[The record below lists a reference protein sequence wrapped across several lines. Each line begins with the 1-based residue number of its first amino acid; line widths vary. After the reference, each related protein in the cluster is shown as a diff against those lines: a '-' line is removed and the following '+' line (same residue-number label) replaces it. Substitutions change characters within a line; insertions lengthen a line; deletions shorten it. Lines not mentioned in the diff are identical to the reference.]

1 MPSVR
6 YRSSSIPRRNGR
18 RLFLTITANLLSL
31 LLVACGGGTTTSSPA
46 TPTGPST
53 PPPPPP
59 PTSSVTV
66 SLSPQLSALTLSQ
79 PQTLTASLTGG
90 TGTIQ
95 WFVDGVEN
103 GNASV
108 GTITSA
114 SDTTATYSAS
124 ATTAPGNHSI
134 TAQVTG
140 GTLSSAVTVAV
151 TDLVAVSTHH
161 YDNSRTGQ
169 NTREYA
175 LSPST
180 VSSTSFGK
188 LFSCTLDSPGYV
200 YAAPLYVANLS
211 MSDGKKHN
219 VVFIATESDWVY
231 ALDADSSS
239 CQQLWK
245 KSMLFPGETT
255 VPPGDTGETAD
266 LTPEMGITSTP
277 VIDVQAGI
285 IYICANSKGTSG
297 YPYRLHALQLASGA
311 DAISPVE
318 VTASHFVAQFHLQRP
333 ALLLNNGTLYVA
345 FGSHGDHNTYQG
357 WVMGYDAASLTQKF
371 VWSSTDPTSGNN
383 QGAIWQSG
391 AGPAADADGNIYVE
405 TANGE
410 FDANSGGLNYS
421 DSVIKLSA
429 SGAVLDYFTPFNES
443 ALNTS
448 DVDLGSAGVII
459 LPDSVAAPA
468 HPHLVVATGKPGLL
482 FLLDQANL
490 GKFNSILSQDLQEVN
505 VQSNGLNVF
514 TGIFGQPAYWNG
526 NLYTA
531 AYSDYLKQYPVASG
545 TIASTPKSHS
555 SGVYN
560 KRGAAPIVSANDTS
574 DGVVWVLDISGY
586 PSGPSILNA
595 YDATDLT
602 HQLYSSP
609 TSGDGA
615 AGNAVKFTSPTVA
628 NGKVYVGTQ
637 GQLDVFGLLPN

>member
-6 YRSSSIPRRNGR
+6 TLSSSIPRTNGR
-18 RLFLTITANLLSL
+18 SLLPAITAALLSFGL
-31 LLVACGGGTTTSSPA
+31 IACGGGTSSA
-46 TPTGPST
+46 PST
-53 PPPPPP
+53 PTPQP

-66 SLSPQLSALTLSQ
+66 SLSPQLSAVTLSQ
-79 PQTLTASLTGG
+79 PQTLTATLTGG

-114 SDTTATYSAS
+114 SATTADYSPS

-134 TAQVTG
+134 TAQVAG
-140 GTLSSAVTVAV
+140 GTLSPAVTVAV

-161 YDNSRTGQ
+161 NDNARTGQ
-169 NTREYA
+169 NTKEYA

-188 LFSCTLDSPGYV
+188 LFSCTLDSPGYI

-231 ALDADSSS
+231 AFDADSSS

-245 KSMLFPGETT
+245 KSMLCAGETT
-255 VPPGDTGETAD
+255 VPPADTNETAD
-266 LTPEMGITSTP
+266 LTPEIGITSTP

-285 IYICANSKGTSG
+285 IYICANSKGSSG
-297 YPYRLHALQLASGA
+297 YPYRLHALKLASGA

-357 WVMGYDAASLTQKF
+357 WVMGYDAATLTQKF

-410 FDANSGGLNYS
+410 FDANSGGL
-421 DSVIKLSA
+421 KLFGLGDQA
-429 SGAVLDYFTPFNES
+429 QRHGRRAGLFHPFQRIRAQYFGRRSGLRGCDHPAGFCR
-443 ALNTS
+443 
-448 DVDLGSAGVII
+448 GSA
-459 LPDSVAAPA
+459 
-468 HPHLVVATGKPGLL
+468 
-482 FLLDQANL
+482 
-490 GKFNSILSQDLQEVN
+490 
-505 VQSNGLNVF
+505 
-514 TGIFGQPAYWNG
+514 
-526 NLYTA
+526 
-531 AYSDYLKQYPVASG
+531 
-545 TIASTPKSHS
+545 
-555 SGVYN
+555 
-560 KRGAAPIVSANDTS
+560 TS
-574 DGVVWVLDISGY
+574 
-586 PSGPSILNA
+586 
-595 YDATDLT
+595 
-602 HQLYSSP
+602 
-609 TSGDGA
+609 TSGGRNRQ
-615 AGNAVKFTSPTVA
+615 AGNA
-628 NGKVYVGTQ
+628 
-637 GQLDVFGLLPN
+637 LPARSDQPG